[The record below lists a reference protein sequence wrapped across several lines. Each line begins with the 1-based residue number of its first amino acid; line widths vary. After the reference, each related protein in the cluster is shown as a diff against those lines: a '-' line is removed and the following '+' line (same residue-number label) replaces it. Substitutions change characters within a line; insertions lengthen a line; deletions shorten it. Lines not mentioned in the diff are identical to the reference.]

1 MEFYNAFNFCLL
13 TPTVKDFALK
23 LENMLEKLDHHLL
36 ISENGHYCKIYFYQ
50 PYTGVFP
57 GVYDAQK
64 VFEMLIC
71 FNKHKSYLWS
81 FLQDCKMV

>member
-36 ISENGHYCKIYFYQ
+36 ISKDGRFCKIYFHLPYPDVLPDVFDAIKVYQ
-50 PYTGVFP
+50 
-57 GVYDAQK
+57 
-64 VFEMLIC
+64 MLKH

-81 FLQDCKMV
+81 FIQDCKVV